1 VNVVKSENKYQFSPS
16 GRGVGEGIYTSICFQ
31 IFLNYT
37 NSLKMKCPM
46 KKSPIKPSTL
56 FPALSIKWLI
66 LFGIFIFLV
75 ETSQSQIAVNMDS
88 SLPDASAMLDVTATG
103 LGMLVPRMA
112 EIDRPT
118 SPALSLLIYQ
128 TDNNPGYYYF
138 DGSTWNK
145 IGTSHSDYWEPN
157 GSNIFYDAG
166 KVGLGTNDPL
176 VQTHIKG
183 GIELLRL
190 ESSSDPML
198 SFYEGSIYKA
208 WFQAYNDDFYIVN
221 RMPGRLRLRT
231 NNVDRLVIE
240 SNGSVVIGG
249 SSGADG
255 YKLSVNG
262 KMACEEILIDAA
274 NYWPDYVFEED
285 YPLLSIDDFEKSISE
300 NKHLPGIPSAN
311 EISENGGHEIG
322 EMQRQFLEKLEE
334 LSLYIIELNT
344 RMKILETEN
353 SELKERISKN

>member
-1 VNVVKSENKYQFSPS
+1 MDHKKKYA
-16 GRGVGEGIYTSICFQ
+16 
-31 IFLNYT
+31 
-37 NSLKMKCPM
+37 MKYL
-46 KKSPIKPSTL
+46 SVKPSFL
-56 FPALSIKWLI
+56 FPHLSFKWFI
-66 LFGIFIFLV
+66 LFGVFIFLA
-75 ETSQSQIAVNMDS
+75 EKSQSQVAVNMDG
-88 SLPDASAMLDVTATG
+88 SLPDASAMLDVQATG
-103 LGMLVPRMA
+103 LGMLAPRMTEA
-112 EIDRPT
+112 ERPLT
-118 SPALSLLIYQ
+118 PALSLLIYQ

-138 DGSTWNK
+138 DGTDWNK

-157 GSNIFYDAG
+157 GSNIFYDNG
-166 KVGLGTNDPL
+166 MVGMGTNDPM

-240 SNGSVVIGG
+240 SDGSVVIGG
-249 SSGADG
+249 SAGADG
-255 YKLSVNG
+255 YRLSVNG

-274 NYWPDYVFEED
+274 AFWPDYVFEKD
-285 YPLLSIDDFEKSISE
+285 YPLLSIDDFEKSIKA
-300 NKHLPGIPSAN
+300 NKHLPGIPSAQ

-334 LSLYIIELNT
+334 LSLYIIELNN

-353 SELKERISKN
+353 AELKERISEE